1 MRATLIT
8 VLNFLSLI
16 PIFIYPAIVMSGIM
30 AGASPNAGKFLGWV
44 VLIISFI
51 YPLILIAL
59 VLLSRKHN
67 SLLIAIIAVI
77 PFLFLLYIFFI
88 QGISDQKKNFDSL
101 EKSFTCGTNQFLSIV
116 NSGSDSIN
124 RLYFL
129 EKKNILSYRVEY
141 IANILDNN
149 SLYVLGG
156 RTEGI
161 DMDSLLNNCKNTEN
175 KSPLDLYRILSNEEY
190 NNIIKN

>member
-1 MRATLIT
+1 
-8 VLNFLSLI
+8 
-16 PIFIYPAIVMSGIM
+16 MSGIM

-101 EKSFTCGTNQFLSIV
+101 EKSFTCGTNQFLSIE